1 MVELNLNKKDENLLE
16 HGDILVDNYNEKS
29 IGVLVKE
36 DNEKYHVVILKD
48 GCLDLFETVHSE
60 SMSLE
65 TIKESFKLL
74 KKHNE
79 YKMTIDEL

>member
-1 MVELNLNKKDENLLE
+1 MIELNLNKKDRNVLE
-16 HGDILVDNYNEKS
+16 HGDILVNNYDEGT

-36 DNEKYHVVILKD
+36 SDKKYHVVVLSD
-48 GCLDLFETVHSE
+48 SSLDLFETVHSE

-65 TIKESFKLL
+65 TIKESYKLL